1 MVLISTL
8 LREHPESSLKE
19 YIDKLPDIQVES
31 ESESHSVMSDLL
43 QTHGLYNP
51 WNSPGQNTG
60 VGRFFLL
67 QGIFPTQGLN
77 LGLPHCR
84 RILDQLSH
92 KGSPRILEW
101 VAYPFSSGSSWP
113 TQESNWGL
121 LYWRQIL
128 YQLNYQGSPLR
139 WTEEHV
145 YSPYLLLC
153 LPSIY
158 LLVFWHQKQYFL
170 WCTTSPTLSAN
181 GLGAWLLQAVRTG
194 MWPRQGQSEQW
205 IPLVIIIDFWLGKWH
220 NSIPW
225 CSILW
230 GHCWEL
236 LGRLCSSCSKD
247 KDVSQELTASCHH
260 QCEDPGENE
269 IEEQTYGA
277 NMMCF
282 NDIIQAHGSSYAQS
296 KLIP

>member
-1 MVLISTL
+1 MDSWPA
-8 LREHPESSLKE
+8 EPQGKP
-19 YIDKLPDIQVES
+19 K
-31 ESESHSVMSDLL
+31 
-43 QTHGLYNP
+43 
-51 WNSPGQNTG
+51 NTG
-60 VGRFFLL
+60 VGSLSLL
-67 QGIFPTQGLN
+67 QRIFL
-77 LGLPHCR
+77 
-84 RILDQLSH
+84 
-92 KGSPRILEW
+92 
-101 VAYPFSSGSSWP
+101 
-113 TQESNWGL
+113 TQESNRGL

-247 KDVSQELTASCHH
+247 KDVSQELTAFCHH

-269 IEEQTYGA
+269 IEQTYGA

-282 NDIIQAHGSSYAQS
+282 NDIIQVHGSSYAQS